1 MKIGILL
8 CLLFHSSL
16 FVIYSQNTKFE
27 ADGDRAFESNDF
39 EKAIS
44 YYSSSLETDIS
55 DDYTYFLRGLAKYNK
70 EDYLGSILD
79 FTKSIQLT
87 NEVDRTDF
95 WSYNERYSKIGNN
108 YVLSKNGSSLQFR
121 YFHIYFYRGQAKY
134 FLEDYRGAIVDFD
147 NFISYDNQESSVY
160 ILRGICNFNLNSF
173 INSIN
178 DFTKAIEIDT
188 QSATSYYY
196 RGISYL
202 NIDQVDNGCLDLSR
216 AGELGQEDAYRLI
229 KEACKK

>member
-1 MKIGILL
+1 MKVSILL
-8 CLLFHSSL
+8 CFLIYQSL
-16 FVIYSQNTKFE
+16 SVIYSQNIKYE

-44 YYSSSLETDIS
+44 YYSNSLEADGN

-87 NEVDRTDF
+87 NDIDRTDF
-95 WSYNERYSKIGNN
+95 WSYKERYSKIGNN
-108 YVLSKNGSSLQFR
+108 YVLSENGFSLQYK

-134 FLEDYRGAIVDFD
+134 LLEDYRGAIVDFD
-147 NFISYDNQESSVY
+147 SYISYNNQETSVY

-173 INSIN
+173 SNSIN
-178 DFTKAIEIDT
+178 DFTKAIELDS
-188 QSATSYYY
+188 QSKTSFYY

-202 NIDQVDNGCLDLSR
+202 NIEIIDKGCLDLSR
-216 AGELGQEDAYRLI
+216 AGELGEIDAYRLI
-229 KEACKK
+229 KEACNE